1 MGTLCSSNRGIE
13 AFQRYQENA
22 ANSLLKVYGQ
32 DDELINEVTSLTK
45 SCQEWVATSDAI
57 LESISRNLETI
68 VADGKE
74 FQTNFE
80 IHQMNSEKKFEIYQ
94 KNFET
99 FQQQR
104 REDLDKMRAHNLIL
118 EEYLSTLMAGNPR
131 AVELV
136 AKVSTL
142 FR

>member
-1 MGTLCSSNRGIE
+1 M
-13 AFQRYQENA
+13 
-22 ANSLLKVYGQ
+22 
-32 DDELINEVTSLTK
+32 
-45 SCQEWVATSDAI
+45 
-57 LESISRNLETI
+57 ETI